1 MIPSLRL
8 VIIFFIF
15 TVIPNARAQECIMDN
30 YFNKTKIF
38 SSYSLDQEQ
47 NKVEE
52 SNNITSLLPSMS
64 IGMGQY
70 INNKKR
76 LSTFGDS
83 NVYFS
88 LSQDVFA
95 AYKYKNNKDKLAIQK
110 SLQYLE
116 LQRKKYEYLL
126 NFYYDNINYLY
137 KLEQIELTKN
147 QIEKLETD
155 YNMSKVLFNMGKIP
169 YLDTE
174 IKRNNLDKMKNTL
187 NEVELERQYTL
198 MKINS
203 DYAIPEKLLHEISL
217 TDIKSC
223 KRSSIM
229 ELVRDIYRKKNESV
243 EIDNKISESSLL
255 PSLYVSV
262 GLTPKN
268 GGTLSDISLREM
280 DYNASISID
289 IPLSDFFSS
298 FNSKKTNAMNL
309 VRNGIDNLSDFR
321 EIELLRFD
329 ISNKLHIMKKKNS
342 MLKKDLYIKRK
353 ELNYISE
360 RVNNKKESVLAYYSL
375 QDDIYDTELEI
386 KRSENELMYYELYLY
401 FLG

>member
-1 MIPSLRL
+1 
-8 VIIFFIF
+8 
-15 TVIPNARAQECIMDN
+15 
-30 YFNKTKIF
+30 
-38 SSYSLDQEQ
+38 
-47 NKVEE
+47 
-52 SNNITSLLPSMS
+52 
-64 IGMGQY
+64 
-70 INNKKR
+70 
-76 LSTFGDS
+76 
-83 NVYFS
+83 
-88 LSQDVFA
+88 
-95 AYKYKNNKDKLAIQK
+95 
-110 SLQYLE
+110 
-116 LQRKKYEYLL
+116 
-126 NFYYDNINYLY
+126 
-137 KLEQIELTKN
+137 QIELTKN

-203 DYAIPEKLLHEISL
+203 DYAVPEKLLHEISL

-243 EIDNKISESSLL
+243 DIDNKISESSLL

-262 GLTPKN
+262 GLIPKN
-268 GGTLSDISLREM
+268 GGTLRDISLREM

-329 ISNKLHIMKKKNS
+329 ISNKLHIMKKKKS

-353 ELNYISE
+353 ELS
-360 RVNNKKESVLAYYSL
+360 
-375 QDDIYDTELEI
+375 
-386 KRSENELMYYELYLY
+386 
-401 FLG
+401 

>member
-1 MIPSLRL
+1 PH
-8 VIIFFIF
+8 
-15 TVIPNARAQECIMDN
+15 
-30 YFNKTKIF
+30 
-38 SSYSLDQEQ
+38 
-47 NKVEE
+47 
-52 SNNITSLLPSMS
+52 
-64 IGMGQY
+64 
-70 INNKKR
+70 
-76 LSTFGDS
+76 
-83 NVYFS
+83 
-88 LSQDVFA
+88 
-95 AYKYKNNKDKLAIQK
+95 
-110 SLQYLE
+110 
-116 LQRKKYEYLL
+116 
-126 NFYYDNINYLY
+126 
-137 KLEQIELTKN
+137 
-147 QIEKLETD
+147 
-155 YNMSKVLFNMGKIP
+155 
-169 YLDTE
+169 LDTE

-203 DYAIPEKLLHEISL
+203 DYAVPEKLLHEISL

-321 EIELLRFD
+321 
-329 ISNKLHIMKKKNS
+329 
-342 MLKKDLYIKRK
+342 
-353 ELNYISE
+353 
-360 RVNNKKESVLAYYSL
+360 
-375 QDDIYDTELEI
+375 
-386 KRSENELMYYELYLY
+386 
-401 FLG
+401 G

>member
-1 MIPSLRL
+1 
-8 VIIFFIF
+8 
-15 TVIPNARAQECIMDN
+15 MDN

-52 SNNITSLLPSMS
+52 SNNITSLLPRMSM
-64 IGMGQY
+64 GMGQY

-110 SLQYLE
+110 SLQDLE

-147 QIEKLETD
+147 QIKKLETD

-169 YLDTE
+169 HLDTE

-187 NEVELERQYTL
+187 NEVEMERQYTL

-203 DYAIPEKLLHEISL
+203 DYAVPEKLLHEISL

-298 FNSKKTNAMNL
+298 SNSKKTNAMNL

-321 EIELLRFD
+321 GIELLRFD

-342 MLKKDLYIKRK
+342 MLKKGLYIKWK
-353 ELNYISE
+353 ELSYISE
-360 RVNNKKESVLAYYSL
+360 RVKNKKESVLAYYSL

>member
-1 MIPSLRL
+1 MIPSLRP
-8 VIIFFIF
+8 VILFYIF

-52 SNNITSLLPSMS
+52 SNNITSLLPRMSM
-64 IGMGQY
+64 GMGQY

-110 SLQYLE
+110 SLQDLE

-147 QIEKLETD
+147 QIKKLETD

-169 YLDTE
+169 HLDTE

-203 DYAIPEKLLHEISL
+203 DYAVPEKLLHEISL

-321 EIELLRFD
+321 GIELLRFD

-342 MLKKDLYIKRK
+342 MLKKGLYIKWK
-353 ELNYISE
+353 ELSYISE
-360 RVNNKKESVLAYYSL
+360 RVKNKKESVLAYYSL

>member
-1 MIPSLRL
+1 
-8 VIIFFIF
+8 
-15 TVIPNARAQECIMDN
+15 MDN

-52 SNNITSLLPSMS
+52 SNNITSLLPRMSM
-64 IGMGQY
+64 GMGQY

-110 SLQYLE
+110 SLQDLE

-147 QIEKLETD
+147 QIKKLETD

-169 YLDTE
+169 HLDTE

-203 DYAIPEKLLHEISL
+203 DYAVPEKLLHEISL

-321 EIELLRFD
+321 GIELLRFD

-342 MLKKDLYIKRK
+342 MLKKGLYIKWK
-353 ELNYISE
+353 ELSYISE
-360 RVNNKKESVLAYYSL
+360 RVKNKKESVLAYYSL